1 LFKQAFLFLLE
12 IFIIFILTIFVIVL
26 LTREIQYQAFLNVA
40 NSLMKSFF
48 INVCLVVLCTKR
60 SEN

>member
-26 LTREIQYQAFLNVA
+26 LTRE
-40 NSLMKSFF
+40 
-48 INVCLVVLCTKR
+48 
-60 SEN
+60 